1 MMFATADFCED
12 LSELCGRSQLNS
24 RRQWPQSASRE
35 DHSLLEE
42 EASIRARFACV
53 DDGIS
58 FTRTFIELFASQALK
73 PYMLSFETVDNSL
86 AFLLNFRDLFG
97 GVDLHHSKSRFVDE
111 GIEWKELHTGL
122 QCSRQVRSVET
133 NQPLRH

>member
-1 MMFATADFCED
+1 MRFATADFCED
-12 LSELCGRSQLNS
+12 LSEWWGRSQLTA

-73 PYMLSFETVDNSL
+73 PYMLSFETVDNYL
-86 AFLLNFRDLFG
+86 AFLLKFWDLFG
-97 GVDLHHSKSRFVDE
+97 VLDLHHSKCSIVAE
-111 GIEWKELHTGL
+111 GIE
-122 QCSRQVRSVET
+122 
-133 NQPLRH
+133 